1 MTAAIAPGR
10 RRATSAMA
18 RPRSP
23 TSQAP
28 SATERTPAA
37 TSAVYSPRLWPATAT
52 TRASDSRLRSSDHAS
67 REAVNTD
74 ICAWSVRDSV
84 SWSAVSSS
92 SATSKPE
99 ARETDST
106 SSQDSVARQG
116 SPIPGR

>member
-1 MTAAIAPGR
+1 M
-10 RRATSAMA
+10 
-18 RPRSP
+18 
-23 TSQAP
+23 
-28 SATERTPAA
+28 
-37 TSAVYSPRLWPATAT
+37 
-52 TRASDSRLRSSDHAS
+52 
-67 REAVNTD
+67 NTD

-116 SPIPGR
+116 SPVPGR